1 VIVGGRLDALKEEN
15 ITLRAELTQIQRQ
28 IATMNAMQ
36 ADVGATPEALQRL
49 VDERIKAMMSERG
62 KI

>member
-1 VIVGGRLDALKEEN
+1 VAAAIVGSHLDALKEEN

-36 ADVGATPEALQRL
+36 ADVSATPEALQQL
-49 VDERIKAMMSERG
+49 VDERIKALM
-62 KI
+62 K